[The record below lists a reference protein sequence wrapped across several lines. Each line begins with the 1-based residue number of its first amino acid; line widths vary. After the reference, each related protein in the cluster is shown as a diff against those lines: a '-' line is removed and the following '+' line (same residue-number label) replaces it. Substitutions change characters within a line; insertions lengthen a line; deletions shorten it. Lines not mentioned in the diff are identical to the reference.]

1 MYMYTCTSQVSG
13 VARILQAC
21 IYNVRSTCSIG
32 GVPPPYR
39 QLEVVTTNR
48 LSGVYMLHAIWVS
61 CIEISLPF
69 LGRPIDREHLD

>member
-21 IYNVRSTCSIG
+21 IMSGVRVALEG
-32 GVPPPYR
+32 FRYHR
-39 QLEVVTTNR
+39 QLEVVATNP
-48 LSGVYMLHAIWVS
+48 LSGVYMFWVS